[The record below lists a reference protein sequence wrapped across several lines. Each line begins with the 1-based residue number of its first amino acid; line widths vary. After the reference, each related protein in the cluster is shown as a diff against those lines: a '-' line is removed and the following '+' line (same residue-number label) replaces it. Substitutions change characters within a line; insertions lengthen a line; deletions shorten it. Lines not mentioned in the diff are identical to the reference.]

1 MNMRLTRQEEGRKT
15 MVKTSYSP
23 TARCQKCGKPVRDPK
38 FKLCFEC
45 NQKAREGG
53 GDLIRDITLPE
64 ECVFQTFYDSN
75 KNLKRAVFIEAPE
88 KAAQIFMN
96 ANISQTSIR
105 NLFNLLKDIEKR
117 IKADKKLD
125 FGVAQ
130 EVFYRFHRQ
139 VVYNV
144 GRKGDRGPLLH
155 PIFKEFVD
163 KHLDV
168 ATKSREEF
176 LGFVEYLTG
185 IVARLKTK

>member
-1 MNMRLTRQEEGRKT
+1 

-23 TARCQKCGKPVRDPK
+23 KARCQKCGKPVKDPK

-53 GDLIRDITLPE
+53 GELPHDLSLPP

-75 KNLKRAVFIEAPE
+75 KNLKREVFIEAPE

-96 ANISQTSIR
+96 ANISQNAIR
-105 NLFNLLKDIEKR
+105 NLFNLLKDTEKR

-125 FGVAQ
+125 FGVAK

-168 ATKSREEF
+168 ATKSGEEF